1 MPPRRR
7 PANAQ
12 ARSRSRQRYV
22 WWVARKPG
30 ETKEEHE
37 LRLMEFFLYIIGSE
51 ALRLRV
57 DLSLEAHARAQRL
70 REALMAM
77 LVPPMD
83 ETPGGAV
90 ALDAAA
96 ASGFAGH
103 PAKRV

>member
-1 MPPRRR
+1 M
-7 PANAQ
+7 
-12 ARSRSRQRYV
+12 
-22 WWVARKPG
+22 ARKPC
-30 ETKEEHE
+30 ETMEEHKW
-37 LRLMEFFLYIIGSE
+37 RLMTFFLYIMRKE
-51 ALRLRV
+51 AQRLRQ
-57 DLSLEAHARAQRL
+57 DLHATRAMQGPLEAHARAQRL